1 MLGISIRL
9 AWIFMGWLIKNCEFQ
24 GILLA
29 TSLLLLD
36 GLSLKLLYLRKI
48 KRQTKTGFLMGKIV
62 IAIDGYSGCGKSSTA
77 KAVAKDLGFTYID
90 SGAMYRAA
98 TLHFLN
104 GFLSPSNPNDVQ
116 KGLESLEI
124 SFQINPDNQ
133 KQETY
138 LNGLNVEDEIRTMR
152 VSERVSEVATI
163 KEIRKEMVA
172 QQQRLGK
179 KKGVVMDGR
188 DIGSVVFPDAE
199 LKIFMTADLE
209 TRAVRRQLELLEK
222 GELVNLEEIKKNLA
236 DRDRVDSSRA
246 ESPLIKMP
254 DAVEIDT
261 STLSFS
267 DQVARIV
274 ELAREVIENE
284 KDYAGNH

>member
-1 MLGISIRL
+1 
-9 AWIFMGWLIKNCEFQ
+9 
-24 GILLA
+24 
-29 TSLLLLD
+29 
-36 GLSLKLLYLRKI
+36 
-48 KRQTKTGFLMGKIV
+48 MGKIV

-90 SGAMYRAA
+90 SGAMYRAV

-104 GFLSPSNPNDVQ
+104 QFLSPSNPNDVK

-124 SFQINPDNQ
+124 SFQINPDTQ

-163 KEIRKEMVA
+163 KEIRREMVA
-172 QQQRLGK
+172 QQQRLGR

-188 DIGSVVFPDAE
+188 DIGSVVFPEAE

-209 TRAVRRQLELLEK
+209 TRAVRRQQELLDK
-222 GELVNLEEIKKNLA
+222 GDLVDLDEIKKNLA
-236 DRDRVDSSRA
+236 DRDFVDSSRA
-246 ESPLIKMP
+246 ESPLIKVP
-254 DAVEIDT
+254 DAIEIDT
-261 STLSFS
+261 SNLTFME
-267 DQVARIV
+267 QVAQIV
-274 ELAREVIENE
+274 GLAKKVIEKE
-284 KDYAGNH
+284 KDYAGNN